1 MFTFLT
7 KVIHGEGV
15 NAAVEASADPAVNSQ
30 VTDAVEHVAEQASSG
45 FNMGE
50 VIVHHLTDMPLWHFE
65 IGGIDLSITKR
76 VVMMWIAVAFMLAIF
91 IPAARRIAAN
101 AYKRPSRFT
110 GAIEVLVNFIR
121 KDVGEGSMG
130 SHSKNYEPFLL
141 TLFFFILFSNLLGLI
156 PSLGELAHTVAGLFG
171 GAHEAA
177 GGAHDV
183 PMAVK
188 IWPGITPTGDINVTA
203 TLAVFSF
210 FAIVGAGF
218 ANQGIAFVKNIV
230 PKGIHW
236 AIWPIMWPIEAAG
249 LIIKPT
255 ALAIRLLANMTAGH
269 LMILV
274 FLGFIFQ
281 FQSYAVAVPSILA
294 SVAIYLLEIF
304 VGFLQAY
311 IFVFLT
317 ALFIGAAQHRH

>member
-7 KVIHGEGV
+7 QMIHGQ
-15 NAAVEASADPAVNSQ
+15 SADVEVSADAVVNPQ
-30 VTDAVEHVAEQASSG
+30 VTDAVEQTAHTTSG
-45 FNMGE
+45 FDMGE
-50 VIVHHLTDMPLWHFE
+50 LIVHHLSDSPLWHFE
-65 IGGIDLSITKR
+65 IGGYDLSITKR
-76 VVMMWIAVAFMLAIF
+76 VVMMWIAAIFMLSIF
-91 IPAARRIAAN
+91 IPAARRIAKN
-101 AYKRPSRFT
+101 TYKRPSRFS
-110 GAIEVLVNFIR
+110 GMIEVLVNFIR

-130 SHSKNYEPFLL
+130 SHSRNYEPFLL
-141 TLFFFILFSNLLGLI
+141 TMFFFILFSNLLGLI
-156 PSLGELAHTVAGLFG
+156 PPLGELVHTVAGIFG
-171 GAHEAA
+171 GGHEVAA
-177 GGAHDV
+177 GAHDV
-183 PMAVK
+183 PTAVK

-203 TLAVFSF
+203 TLAIFSF
-210 FAIVGAGF
+210 VAIIGAGF

-236 AIWPIMWPIEAAG
+236 AIWPIMWPIELAG

-281 FQSYAVAVPSILA
+281 FQNIWVAFPSVGA